1 MAVSGDRYSSGFQ
14 GPVWLDSVHC
24 GGSEKSLANC
34 GHDAWGES
42 DCDHTEDIGIVCE
55 TSKLLYSSVKQVSYF
70 ILL

>member
-1 MAVSGDRYSSGFQ
+1 VAVSGDIYSSGFQ

-42 DCDHTEDIGIVCE
+42 DLLVSQKNKVTYLFHRRIKSLTCFTEE
-55 TSKLLYSSVKQVSYF
+55 
-70 ILL
+70 